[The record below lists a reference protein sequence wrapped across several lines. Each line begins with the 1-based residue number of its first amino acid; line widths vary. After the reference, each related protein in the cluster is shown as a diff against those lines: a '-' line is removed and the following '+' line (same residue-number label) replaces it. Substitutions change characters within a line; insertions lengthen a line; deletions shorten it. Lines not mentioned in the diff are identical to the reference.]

1 MLEQEQN
8 IHLGK
13 HLVRY
18 QKLSRLVKKILLA
31 YVILALGG
39 MFLLTTS
46 AKSQERNHCSEL
58 KSQSYQTHSTDQSN
72 QQIKCHSSQ
81 KITKDLKSSIN
92 SSQTQPAFS
101 DFTISLVSGILSS
114 LIYLTML

>member
-39 MFLLTTS
+39 MFS
-46 AKSQERNHCSEL
+46 FNNQCKKVRKRNHCFGVENRSR
-58 KSQSYQTHSTDQSN
+58 
-72 QQIKCHSSQ
+72 IRP
-81 KITKDLKSSIN
+81 I
-92 SSQTQPAFS
+92 
-101 DFTISLVSGILSS
+101 
-114 LIYLTML
+114 